1 MQQLLKPSER
11 TQKAADKA
19 AEQHTEQNE
28 KSRDVVGKAEFRRSH
43 HCLKRADRTGTRC
56 RRAGITIE
64 PRYTNSLSFPLINS
78 ALQEIR
84 QMKVG
89 QQCRSRLEQSPK
101 MREKLRYAAFFLFH
115 IFVIQFPHTPDTAGL
130 PCSARSLPLLAMLRK
145 TASQLRR

>member
-1 MQQLLKPSER
+1 
-11 TQKAADKA
+11 
-19 AEQHTEQNE
+19 
-28 KSRDVVGKAEFRRSH
+28 
-43 HCLKRADRTGTRC
+43 
-56 RRAGITIE
+56 
-64 PRYTNSLSFPLINS
+64 
-78 ALQEIR
+78 
-84 QMKVG
+84 MKVG